1 MPSPQPW
8 SMPSPRP
15 FRARARP
22 APISG
27 DHARTGLARAL
38 VALAAA
44 SSAATGGSSLLI
56 GAPAQRNTAGRA
68 GSRRLQA
75 RSWPAP
81 GDDNGPGTGQPGCG
95 VPSPG
100 PAGGATMDGWHS
112 VEELTRWGFAHAPVV
127 MANEAHDGLRRC
139 VRTRRVGVRM
149 VRAAHE
155 AGVRRLA
162 MEALPWQPDGTPG
175 PFRDIPEQGGY
186 LEQPDM
192 RTLMTAALDLGWT
205 LWAYEAVI
213 DVRADRDPAEFATME
228 FTNWREREQAQN
240 LCRVLAERPG
250 EPVLV

>member
-1 MPSPQPW
+1 MPSPRPW

-81 GDDNGPGTGQPGCG
+81 QVMTTGLARDSLDAVSRPRDQREAQRWTALGGGTDPVGVRARAGGDGQRGPRRVAALRPD
-95 VPSPG
+95 
-100 PAGGATMDGWHS
+100 PAGGCPHGPGGPRGRGAAAGHGS
-112 VEELTRWGFAHAPVV
+112 AAVA
-127 MANEAHDGLRRC
+127 
-139 VRTRRVGVRM
+139 TRRHSG
-149 VRAAHE
+149 
-155 AGVRRLA
+155 
-162 MEALPWQPDGTPG
+162 
-175 PFRDIPEQGGY
+175 
-186 LEQPDM
+186 
-192 RTLMTAALDLGWT
+192 
-205 LWAYEAVI
+205 AV
-213 DVRADRDPAEFATME
+213 P
-228 FTNWREREQAQN
+228 
-240 LCRVLAERPG
+240 
-250 EPVLV
+250 

>member
-1 MPSPQPW
+1 MPSPW
-8 SMPSPRP
+8 P

-22 APISG
+22 APIS
-27 DHARTGLARAL
+27 
-38 VALAAA
+38 
-44 SSAATGGSSLLI
+44 

-75 RSWPAP
+75 RSRPAP
-81 GDDNGPGTGQPGCG
+81 QVMTT
-95 VPSPG
+95 G
-100 PAGGATMDGWHS
+100 PARDSLDAVYPPRGRRGGPPGARPA
-112 VEELTRWGFAHAPVV
+112 RWGGRAGGGGFAHAPVV

-192 RTLMTAALDLGWT
+192 RTLMTAALDL
-205 LWAYEAVI
+205 
-213 DVRADRDPAEFATME
+213 
-228 FTNWREREQAQN
+228 
-240 LCRVLAERPG
+240 
-250 EPVLV
+250 